1 MMRQICLLKSGG
13 LFACISSYQI
23 VKYGAIVAYTQLFS
37 GNVATIT
44 ASKINTKE
52 IETYEN

>member
-1 MMRQICLLKSGG
+1 MRQICLLKSGG
-13 LFACISSYQI
+13 FFACISSNQI
-23 VKYGAIVAYTQLFS
+23 AKYGAIVAYTQFFS
-37 GNVATIT
+37 GDVATIT